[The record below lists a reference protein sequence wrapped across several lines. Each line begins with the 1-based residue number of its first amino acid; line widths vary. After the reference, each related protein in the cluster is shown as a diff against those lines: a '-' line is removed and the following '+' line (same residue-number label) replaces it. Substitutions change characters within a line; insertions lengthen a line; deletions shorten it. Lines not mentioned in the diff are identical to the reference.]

1 MRKVSYQVVDVQESD
16 LSFDC
21 SDHDEQAYHGAEMEV
36 PGKLQMGL
44 NKCLS
49 VACNASIWL
58 AI

>member
-1 MRKVSYQVVDVQESD
+1 MQESD